1 MPVTVVPYSSD
12 WPEQFARVAADL
24 SGALADG
31 SVLSIEHVGSTSVPG
46 LAAKP
51 VIDIDVVVRRADLPA
66 AIAALVAVGYTH
78 RGDLGVTDR
87 ESMAAP
93 DHDPR
98 RNVYVCVEGTLH
110 LRNHLAVRA
119 ILRERPD
126 LRDRYSAIKT
136 ELARDP
142 AMDIERYLA
151 LKSPVLQEVLA
162 MSDLTDAEKQ
172 AILALNAGTDRRAGE
187 TITHAAR
194 CP

>member
-1 MPVTVVPYSSD
+1 MAVTVVPYSRE

-24 SGALADG
+24 RRALVD
-31 SVLSIEHVGSTSVPG
+31 VPVVSIEHVGSTSVPG

-66 AIAALVAVGYTH
+66 AIAALAAIGYTH
-78 RGDLGVTDR
+78 RGDLGVADR

-93 DHDPR
+93 DDDPR
-98 RNVYVCVEGTLH
+98 RNVYICIEGTLH

-126 LRDRYSAIKT
+126 LRDRYGAIKT
-136 ELARDP
+136 QLARDP

-162 MSDLTDAEKQ
+162 MSDLTDAEKR
-172 AILALNAGTDRRAGE
+172 AIFALNTGS
-187 TITHAAR
+187 
-194 CP
+194 

>member
-1 MPVTVVPYSSD
+1 MAVMVVPYSD
-12 WPEQFARVAADL
+12 EWPEQFERAATEL
-24 SGALADG
+24 RRALEG
-31 SVLSIEHVGSTSVPG
+31 VPVLAIAHVGSTAVPG

-51 VIDIDVVVRRADLPA
+51 VIDIDVVVERAHVEG
-66 AIAALVAVGYTH
+66 AIAALVAAGYTH

-93 DHDPR
+93 DDDPR

-119 ILRERPD
+119 ILRERDD
-126 LRDRYSAIKT
+126 LRDRYGAVKT

-142 AMDIERYLA
+142 GMDIETYLA

-162 MSDLTDAEKQ
+162 LSDLTDAEKR
-172 AILALNAGTDRRAGE
+172 AILALNTSF
-187 TITHAAR
+187 
-194 CP
+194 